1 MSALLRLYPRDWR
14 TRYEDEFLSLL
25 AERPPDVRDRVDI
38 VRGAIDARLRPQV
51 RRGSVEPGPEAPR
64 ASVSSRVVGVLT
76 LVGAGLWFATL
87 VVAAN
92 GPVVVDE
99 GGSYRDGAAAIPFG
113 LLAFLLLGAG
123 LVQVARSLPPGADA
137 GGLAAAA
144 AATCGAIWA
153 LMPWVLPLLVLTS
166 VSYVI
171 LAVAARRAGMWGVV
185 DTVLVI
191 GGVVAAWV
199 LIVVALNGVRSTTE
213 YMGFLAFWIALSS
226 VWFGVAHALIT
237 RAPAPAPEK
246 VLTRD

>member
-14 TRYEDEFLSLL
+14 ARYGEEFLSLL

-51 RRGSVEPGPEAPR
+51 RGGSIEPGPEAPG
-64 ASVSSRVVGVLT
+64 ASVSSRVIGVLT
-76 LVGAGLWFATL
+76 LLGAGLWFAML

-99 GGSYRDGAAAIPFG
+99 NGSYRDGAAAIPFG
-113 LLAFLLLGAG
+113 FLAFLLLGVG
-123 LVQVARSLPPGADA
+123 LVQVARDLPPGSDA

-153 LMPWVLPLLVLTS
+153 LMPWVLPLLALTS
-166 VSYVI
+166 ASYVV
-171 LAVAARRAGMWGVV
+171 LAVAARRAGVWGVV
-185 DTVLVI
+185 DTGLVI

-199 LIVVALNGVRSTTE
+199 LFAVALNGVRSTTE
-213 YMGFLAFWIALSS
+213 YAVFIAFWIALSS

-237 RAPAPAPEK
+237 GAPAPATEK